1 MPWEK
6 VARRSLT
13 DEVYEQL
20 LGEVVGGAL
29 GPGEALPS
37 ERRLA
42 EVLGVS
48 RPAVREALQRMA
60 HAGLVEVRQ
69 GGSTT
74 VIDFRRQGGLDL
86 LPHLLLPGGE
96 VDLKVARSIMEARLT
111 VGPKAAALAAQRA
124 SADAVAGIREA
135 ARGIASEDDSVGRQ
149 RRALLFWELVVEA
162 ADSIAF
168 RLMFNS
174 LRAAYEPALE
184 VLAVVMSAEVDRLDA
199 YDGLAAAI
207 AAGDSD
213 LAQQRADDLLGY
225 ATRSLLEA
233 LENLQGEDQ

>member
-1 MPWEK
+1 MALEK
-6 VARRSLT
+6 IARRSLT
-13 DEVYEQL
+13 DEVYEQI
-20 LGEVVGGAL
+20 LGELVDGSL
-29 GPGEALPS
+29 SPGQALPS

-74 VIDFRRQGGLDL
+74 VIDFRRLGGLDL
-86 LPHLLLPGGE
+86 LPHLLLPGGQ

-111 VGPKAAALAAQRA
+111 VGPKAAELAAARA
-124 SADAVAGIREA
+124 SKDAVEAIRNAVRAIEL
-135 ARGIASEDDSVGRQ
+135 DDDPIGRQ

-174 LRAAYEPALE
+174 LRAAYEPALD
-184 VLAVVMSAEVDRLDA
+184 VLAVVMSAEVDRLEA
-199 YDGLAAAI
+199 YDGLADAI
-207 AAGDSD
+207 EAGDTD
-213 LAQQRADDLLGY
+213 LARQRADDLLGY
-225 ATRSLLEA
+225 ATRSLLQA
-233 LENLQGEDQ
+233 LDQIQGEDA

>member
-1 MPWEK
+1 MAWEK
-6 VARRSLT
+6 IARRSLP
-13 DEVYEQL
+13 DEVYEQIL
-20 LGEVVGGAL
+20 SELIGGSLSA
-29 GPGEALPS
+29 GEALPS

-74 VIDFRRQGGLDL
+74 VADFRRLGGLDL

-96 VDLKVARSIMEARLT
+96 VDLEVARSIMEARLT
-111 VGPKAAALAAQRA
+111 VGPKVAEMAADRATSDAVHAIRA
-124 SADAVAGIREA
+124 SVDAIR
-135 ARGIASEDDSVGRQ
+135 DDHDPVGRQ
-149 RRALLFWELVVEA
+149 RKALLFWELVVEA

-174 LRAAYEPALE
+174 LRAAYEPALDA
-184 VLAVVMSAEVDRLDA
+184 LAAVMSAEVDRIDA
-199 YDGLAAAI
+199 YDALADAVE
-207 AAGDSD
+207 AGDPARARSC
-213 LAQQRADDLLGY
+213 ADDLLGY
-225 ATRSLLEA
+225 ATRSLLQA
-233 LENLQGEDQ
+233 LDLLEGDDS

>member
-1 MPWEK
+1 MPLEK

-20 LGEVVGGAL
+20 LGELVGGSL

-74 VIDFRRQGGLDL
+74 VVDFRRQGGLDI

-124 SADAVAGIREA
+124 SADTVETIRRA
-135 ARGIASEDDSVGRQ
+135 AQGIAAASDPIGRQ
-149 RRALLFWELVVEA
+149 RCALLFWELVVDA

-184 VLAVVMSAEVDRLDA
+184 VLSVVMSAEVDRLEA
-199 YDGLAAAI
+199 YDALADAI
-207 AAGDSD
+207 AAGDPD
-213 LAQQRADDLLGY
+213 LAQERADDLLGY
-225 ATRSLLEA
+225 ATRSLLGV
-233 LENLQGEDQ
+233 LENLEGDAS